1 MTSIDNKIIEETI
14 ENKFNQLI
22 NHLPNIL
29 SDTNPIHKDTND
41 FFHLTIIDIYKNT
54 IQTIIDIIND
64 IIELYETSYSQV
76 KFNRLLYIFL
86 NENRMFYIGI
96 ILVILSF
103 VIYFIDGASI

>member
-1 MTSIDNKIIEETI
+1 MTSINDKIIEETI
-14 ENKFNQLI
+14 ETKFNELLK
-22 NHLPNIL
+22 NLPNIIK
-29 SDTNPIHKDTND
+29 DNKPIYNDSND
-41 FFHLTIIDIYKNT
+41 FFHLTITDIYKNT

-64 IIELYETSYSQV
+64 VIELYETSYSQV

-96 ILVILSF
+96 ILIILSF